1 LDEIDL
7 IGKYEEKPFPKL
19 REIIVDT
26 VEQGLKR
33 HHMKGLIELDVTKG
47 RKYISQHK
55 EKTGEELSLT
65 GWIMKC
71 IGQAVNE
78 NKHVQALRRGK
89 RIVIFDDVDISVMVE
104 RVVDE
109 KNFPVV
115 FMVRKANEKSFRE
128 IHDEIR
134 RAQVQAE
141 EDYFTKR
148 ESRRAK
154 MLLSLPKFLR
164 NFFFWRKIR
173 KDPFFVKKYL
183 GTVGVTSIGMYG
195 KGRTGWPIT
204 ISNQPL
210 FFALG
215 GIAKKPGVIGDKIEI
230 REYLYMTVS
239 IDHDLV
245 DGAPAARFISR
256 LAELVE
262 NAFGLAEMSEND
274 R

>member
-1 LDEIDL
+1 MDL
-7 IGKYEEKPFPKL
+7 IGKYEEKPFPRL

-33 HHMKGLIELDVTKG
+33 HHTKGLIELDVTKG
-47 RKYISQHK
+47 REYIRKHK
-55 EKTGEELSLT
+55 KKTGETVSFT

-71 IGQAVNE
+71 IGQAVDE
-78 NKHVQALRRGK
+78 HKHVQAMRKGK
-89 RIVIFDDVDISVMVE
+89 KIVIFDDVDISVMVE
-104 RVVDE
+104 RIVDDRV
-109 KNFPVV
+109 FPVV
-115 FMVRKANEKSFRE
+115 FVVRKANKKSLRE

-134 RAQVQAE
+134 KAQAQT
-141 EDYFTKR
+141 EDEYFEKA

-173 KDPFFVKKYL
+173 KDPFFVKEYL

-195 KGRTGWPIT
+195 KGTTSWPIPT
-204 ISNQPL
+204 SIQPL

-215 GIAKKPGVIGDKIEI
+215 GIARKPGVVGEQIEI
-230 REYLYMTVS
+230 REYLCMT
-239 IDHDLV
+239 ILFDHDVV
-245 DGAPAARFISR
+245 DGAPAARFFAR

-262 NAFGLAEMSEND
+262 NGFGLTTMNGNNK
-274 R
+274 

>member
-1 LDEIDL
+1 MDL
-7 IGKYEEKPFPKL
+7 IGKYEEKPFPRL

-33 HHMKGLIELDVTKG
+33 HHTKALIELDVTNG
-47 RKYISQHK
+47 REYIREHK
-55 EKTGEELSLT
+55 EKTGEALSFT

-78 NKHVQALRRGK
+78 HKHVQAMRKGRK
-89 RIVIFDDVDISVMVE
+89 IVIFDDVDISVMVE
-104 RVVDE
+104 RVVDDRV
-109 KNFPVV
+109 FPVV
-115 FMVRKANEKSFRE
+115 FVVRKANKKSLRE

-134 RAQVQAE
+134 RAQVQTDD
-141 EDYFTKR
+141 DYLKKR
-148 ESRRAK
+148 ESQRAK

-173 KDPFFVKKYL
+173 KDPFFVKRYL

-195 KGRTGWPIT
+195 KGTTSWPIPT
-204 ISNQPL
+204 SLQPL

-215 GIAKKPGVIGDKIEI
+215 GIAKKPGVTGDRIEI
-230 REYLYMTVS
+230 HEYLGMT
-239 IDHDLV
+239 ILFDHDVV
-245 DGAPAARFISR
+245 DGAPAARFIAR

-262 NAFGLAEMSEND
+262 NGFGLIE
-274 R
+274 